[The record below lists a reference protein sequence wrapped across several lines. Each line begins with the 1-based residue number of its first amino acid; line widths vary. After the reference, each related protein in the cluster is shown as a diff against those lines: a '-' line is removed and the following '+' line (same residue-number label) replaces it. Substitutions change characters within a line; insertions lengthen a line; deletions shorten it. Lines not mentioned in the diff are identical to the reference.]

1 MCRYWNLYE
10 FETNCT
16 LKANLLLISKFTAES
31 KGSSSRSIAC
41 YFAYSF
47 YFWCILNAPSSQLCS
62 YFFAYELQY
71 LAVSLA
77 DASTRRRKFQ
87 MKNKL
92 PNTHIMAF
100 KSLSDTTAHIQCNI
114 QMLYDI
120 LGKIEIF
127 HMVRMHWKLLNN
139 IAYHYRAPD
148 LIAAKYTATYK

>member
-1 MCRYWNLYE
+1 MLFCVWFLFLMHIE
-10 FETNCT
+10 CT
-16 LKANLLLISKFTAES
+16 IITIMLIF
-31 KGSSSRSIAC
+31 
-41 YFAYSF
+41 
-47 YFWCILNAPSSQLCS
+47 
-62 YFFAYELQY
+62 FFAYALQY

-100 KSLSDTTAHIQCNI
+100 KSLSDTTAHIQCN
-114 QMLYDI
+114 DI

-148 LIAAKYTATYK
+148 LIAAKYTATYKQSVQHAHLKQSNQMNLTANESHCMHICGSALHDIRNE